1 MIKILFRAL
10 PVFALLALAGYL
22 LWDSYNIRT
31 ERLTISINGL
41 PKSFDGFTIAHIS
54 DIHGRKL
61 YENGAAFNIISRANP
76 DMVSI
81 TGDFVTSSVDE
92 MYNFLPLLKR
102 LSLEM
107 PVYAVSGNH
116 DHDVGWAQVKN
127 KLQENDVIVLE
138 NEHVLLRKGNEKIS
152 IAGVNDPFTRRANLA
167 KALPED
173 DIVTILLA
181 HSPTW
186 FEAKPYDPRFRE
198 EIELL
203 KRVSLTL
210 VGHTHG
216 GQIKIPFVG
225 PLTTASGRLF
235 PEDYIEGLSWEG
247 SGWLYISR
255 GIGYVMIP
263 FRFLSPPEIAIIT
276 LRKAD

>member
-1 MIKILFRAL
+1 VIKILFRAL
-10 PVFALLALAGYL
+10 PLLVLIAVLGYL

-61 YENGAAFNIISRANP
+61 YENDAAFNIITEANP

-116 DHDVGWAQVKN
+116 DHDVG
-127 KLQENDVIVLE
+127 
-138 NEHVLLRKGNEKIS
+138 
-152 IAGVNDPFTRRANLA
+152 
-167 KALPED
+167 
-173 DIVTILLA
+173 
-181 HSPTW
+181 
-186 FEAKPYDPRFRE
+186 
-198 EIELL
+198 
-203 KRVSLTL
+203 
-210 VGHTHG
+210 
-216 GQIKIPFVG
+216 
-225 PLTTASGRLF
+225 
-235 PEDYIEGLSWEG
+235 
-247 SGWLYISR
+247 
-255 GIGYVMIP
+255 
-263 FRFLSPPEIAIIT
+263 
-276 LRKAD
+276 

>member
-1 MIKILFRAL
+1 VIKILFRAL
-10 PVFALLALAGYL
+10 PVFAMLALAGYL

-186 FEAKPYDPRFRE
+186 FEAKPYDPRFLE

>member
-1 MIKILFRAL
+1 MLKILLRVL
-10 PVFALLALAGYL
+10 PLLALLALSGYA

-31 ERLTISINGL
+31 EKLTVSIKGL
-41 PKSFDGFTIAHIS
+41 PKNFDGFTIAHIS
-54 DIHGRKL
+54 DMHGRKL
-61 YENGAAFNIISRANP
+61 YENGAAFNIITKANP

-81 TGDFVTSSVDE
+81 TGDFVTSSIDE
-92 MYNFLPLLKR
+92 MDNFLPLLRR
-102 LSLEM
+102 LSAQV
-107 PVYAVSGNH
+107 PIYAVSGNH
-116 DHDVGWAQVKN
+116 DHDIGWEQVKN
-127 KLQENDVIVLE
+127 KLEENGVIVLE
-138 NEHVLLRKGNEKIS
+138 NEYVLLTKGKERIAIS
-152 IAGVNDPFTRRANLA
+152 GVNDPFTRNANLA
-167 KALPED
+167 KALPSN
-173 DIVTILLA
+173 DIITILLA

-186 FEAKPYDPRFRE
+186 FEAQPYDPRFLE
-198 EIELL
+198 ETRLL
-203 KRVSLTL
+203 KKVSLTL

-235 PEDYIEGLSWEG
+235 PKDYIEGLSWEG

-276 LRKAD
+276 LRSSD